1 MPAPS
6 VPGYEILAE
15 LGRGGMGVVY
25 QARQTALDR
34 NVALKMILAGAHAG
48 TEERRRFQAEAEAA
62 ARLQHANIV
71 QVYEVGEAGGLHYF
85 SLEFC
90 PGGSLADRLRGEPL
104 PSRDAAR
111 LTETL
116 ARAVQAA
123 HAAGI
128 VHRDLKPANVLLGA
142 DGTPKISDFGLAKRM
157 DGQPGQTAS
166 GALVGTPSYMAPEQ
180 AGGRSKDVGPA
191 TDVYA
196 LGAILYELLTGRP
209 PFRAANPLD
218 TLLLVV
224 SEEPVPPSRLQPGV
238 ARDLEA
244 VALKCLEKD
253 PARRYPTAHDLA
265 EDLRRFGTGEPVRA
279 RPVSSLERGL
289 RWARRHPAAAG
300 LLAVSGLA
308 LLALAGGGVAGYYSR
323 QL

>member
-1 MPAPS
+1 MPKPAPPS
-6 VPGYEILAE
+6 SAPSPLADRPDAQTGPHLGDAASTLPPRENADGAADVPSPTVPGYEILAE

-34 NVALKMILAGAHAG
+34 TVALKMILAGAHAG
-48 TEERRRFQAEAEAA
+48 TEERRRFQDEAEAA
-62 ARLQHANIV
+62 ARLQHPNIV
-71 QVYEVGEAGGLHYF
+71 QVYEVGDAGGLPYC

-104 PSRDAAR
+104 VPKEAAR

-128 VHRDLKPANVLLGA
+128 VHRDLKPANVLLAA
-142 DGTPKISDFGLAKRM
+142 DGTPKVSDFGLAKRL
-157 DGQPGQTAS
+157 DGPPGQTAS
-166 GALVGTPSYMAPEQ
+166 GAVIGTPSSMAPEQ
-180 AGGRSKDVGPA
+180 AGGKSKEVGPA

-209 PFRAANPLD
+209 PFRTANPLD

-224 SEEPVPPSRLQPGV
+224 SEEPVPPSHLQPGV
-238 ARDLEA
+238 PWDLEA
-244 VALKCLEKD
+244 VVLKCLEKE
-253 PARRYPTAHDLA
+253 PRRRYSSAQELA
-265 EDLRRFGTGEPVRA
+265 EELRRIGVGEPV
-279 RPVSSLERGL
+279 
-289 RWARRHPAAAG
+289 
-300 LLAVSGLA
+300 
-308 LLALAGGGVAGYYSR
+308 
-323 QL
+323 